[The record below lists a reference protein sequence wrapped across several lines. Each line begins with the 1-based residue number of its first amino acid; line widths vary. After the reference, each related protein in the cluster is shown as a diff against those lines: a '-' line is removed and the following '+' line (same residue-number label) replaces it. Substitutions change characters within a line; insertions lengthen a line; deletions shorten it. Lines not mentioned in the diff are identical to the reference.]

1 LQETL
6 TPRERMVVEQLA
18 EGKGTR
24 QIAEALGL
32 THGTVIEYMKNVR
45 AKLGMSARQIGCAVA
60 RGDAL
65 EP

>member
-32 THGTVIEYMKNVR
+32 TRGTVIQYMSTIR
-45 AKLGMSARQIGCAVA
+45 AKLHMTARQIAVKAA
-60 RGDAL
+60 RGEL
-65 EP
+65 G

>member
-1 LQETL
+1 MIEPLTL
-6 TPRERMVVEQLA
+6 RERAVVEQLG
-18 EGKGTR
+18 EGRSTR

-32 THGTVIEYMKNVR
+32 SHGTVIRYMATIR
-45 AKLGMSARQIGCAVA
+45 AKTGLKMREIACAVA

>member
-1 LQETL
+1 MIEQL
-6 TPRERMVVEQLA
+6 TPRERTIVAQLG

-32 THGTVIEYMKNVR
+32 THGTVIEYMKGVR
-45 AKLGMSARQIGCAVA
+45 AKTGMTARQIGCAVA
-60 RGDAL
+60 RGEL

>member
-1 LQETL
+1 MIEQL
-6 TPRERMVVEQLA
+6 TPRERTIVAQLG

-60 RGDAL
+60 RGEL

>member
-1 LQETL
+1 MQETL

-32 THGTVIEYMKNVR
+32 TRGTVIQYMKNVR
-45 AKLGMSARQIGCAVA
+45 GKLGMSARQIAVAVA
-60 RGDAL
+60 RGEL